1 MDNAILV
8 EELRN
13 TISALRKAQRHVA
26 LFMLTASE
34 VNVSIAQN
42 LIVST
47 KGYDRMPTKK
57 ALIDAINLLKSK
69 LSESSLKQLGR
80 LTVLKTQD
88 PFVKA
93 INQAFN
99 VRNSTVSLQSCNIFG
114 IHIENAVILESVF
127 LPPKQIKSAKKKPT
141 KKKKTVKTAKNTKEK

>member
-13 TISALRKAQRHVA
+13 TISALRKTQGHVA

-34 VNVSIAQN
+34 ANVSIAQN

-47 KGYDRMPTKK
+47 KGYDRMLTKD
-57 ALIDAINLLKSK
+57 ALIHLINLLKSK
-69 LSESSLKQLGR
+69 LSENSLKQLSR

-99 VRNSTVSLQSCNIFG
+99 VKNSTVSLQSSNIFG
-114 IHIENAVILESVF
+114 IHIENAVILESLS
-127 LPPKQIKSAKKKPT
+127 LPPKQIKPAKKKQT
-141 KKKKTVKTAKNTKEK
+141 KRKKL